1 MNIKELYDKNEQ
13 INIETYLSK
22 CGVKD
27 IEEYLNPSGKYL
39 DDCMLY
45 NNIRDGVQEIKYHCL
60 TENNKIFIIQLLPL
74 FLQ

>member
-39 DDCMLY
+39 DD
-45 NNIRDGVQEIKYHCL
+45 
-60 TENNKIFIIQLLPL
+60 
-74 FLQ
+74 